1 MNNNNLSIRKT
12 PIDSDILPYTYSLN
26 FLLDMCILKKK
37 YDNFIILVLYNKDSE
52 CAFSFNEIKKRRL
65 LFFNEVSLD
74 TILDET
80 FMVTTIQSLCR
91 KHKRFVIINLTVE
104 INPKK
109 NTAHANL
116 IIIDTKKK
124 EVYRF
129 APRGSREKHT
139 KLDELLEKF
148 FVKVNPKYKFIKI
161 KEYLPYFFLQSQE
174 VFLQKLGKKHKLDTV
189 IGSCYYWC
197 HYFLKLRLKF
207 PDMDIKKLAEKCI
220 HGIKD
225 SKKTDMRRIIRNHAQ
240 NMEKLIKKEYPQLEE
255 KFGPYREELW
265 YNKEYHRE
273 CCKIYIKEFKY

>member
-12 PIDSDILPYTYSLN
+12 PIDSDILPYTYNLN

-52 CAFSFNEIKKRRL
+52 CTFSFNEIKKRRL

-91 KHKRFVIINLTVE
+91 KHKRFVIIDLT
-104 INPKK
+104 INPEKK
-109 NTAHANL
+109 FQHANL

-148 FVKVNPKYKFIKI
+148 FVKVNPKYKFI
-161 KEYLPYFFLQSQE
+161 
-174 VFLQKLGKKHKLDTV
+174 
-189 IGSCYYWC
+189 
-197 HYFLKLRLKF
+197 
-207 PDMDIKKLAEKCI
+207 
-220 HGIKD
+220 
-225 SKKTDMRRIIRNHAQ
+225 
-240 NMEKLIKKEYPQLEE
+240 
-255 KFGPYREELW
+255 
-265 YNKEYHRE
+265 
-273 CCKIYIKEFKY
+273 